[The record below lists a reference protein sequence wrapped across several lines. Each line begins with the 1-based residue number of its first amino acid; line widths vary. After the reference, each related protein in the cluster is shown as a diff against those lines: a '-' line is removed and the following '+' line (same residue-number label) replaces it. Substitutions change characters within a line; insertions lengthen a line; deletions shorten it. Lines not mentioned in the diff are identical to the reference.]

1 MFVITGAVFAART
14 NCAGIHGT
22 QARSVTR
29 SGTWTPASSSRR
41 GATRARARRR
51 ADSLCDTAPCRS
63 SYRAPADCPLDA
75 VLPCAQIEWKPE
87 ADEVVDALGNT
98 IKIKK
103 KLTKKELKQKQ
114 KERKA
119 RIARGEDV
127 SSDSDLDNAAD

>member
-1 MFVITGAVFAART
+1 M
-14 NCAGIHGT
+14 
-22 QARSVTR
+22 
-29 SGTWTPASSSRR
+29 
-41 GATRARARRR
+41 
-51 ADSLCDTAPCRS
+51 
-63 SYRAPADCPLDA
+63 
-75 VLPCAQIEWKPE
+75 
-87 ADEVVDALGNT
+87 VDALGNT